1 MSRFIQALLGAPES
15 DIDLLIRPSDGK
27 YATLGRSPSTN
38 AERIKFLANSND
50 IEDAGFQEGDY
61 DDSDNDS
68 ISDASECNASLKEEI
83 QEAAISKRK

>member
-27 YATLGRSPSTN
+27 YATLARSPSTN

-50 IEDAGFQEGDY
+50 VEDAGFQEGDY